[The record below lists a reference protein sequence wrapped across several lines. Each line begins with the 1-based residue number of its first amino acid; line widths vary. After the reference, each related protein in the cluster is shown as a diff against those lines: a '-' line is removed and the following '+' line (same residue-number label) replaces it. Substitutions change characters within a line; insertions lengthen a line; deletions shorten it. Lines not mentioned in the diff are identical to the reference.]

1 MRLFLHVRRPGQT
14 LQQSSR
20 NGAGAVRRTL
30 ILAHMESMPR
40 ERADQ
45 LFTPVLFTRD
55 DLIRRGFTVH
65 RIRTSLRS
73 GALVRLRRDRYAR
86 RGVEDDVITAGRI
99 GARVTC
105 VTLLQML
112 GIFVLSAKETHLEVP
127 RNSSRFS
134 LPPKEMVRLH
144 WGSTSRQK
152 FLHVTGLHAAIR
164 HSIQCQRPRAAL
176 ATLDSLLHH
185 GLVSR
190 AQLTAIFADLP
201 HRFLALLALTDA
213 SAASGPETFVRLML
227 RALGVNYETQVHLVG
242 VGYVDFV
249 VDGWLIIECDSK
261 EFHEGW
267 AKQRDDRRRD
277 LAAARLGYVTVRP
290 LAADILHD
298 FATVQ
303 GQLGEIIAALGPRY
317 AASARSSLRQNVR
330 RAAQNPA
337 EPPTAPRSS

>member
-1 MRLFLHVRRPGQT
+1 MR
-14 LQQSSR
+14 
-20 NGAGAVRRTL
+20 
-30 ILAHMESMPR
+30 ILAHMESSPR

-55 DLIRRGFTVH
+55 DLLRRGFTIH
-65 RIRTSLRS
+65 RIRKSLRS
-73 GALVRLRRDRYAR
+73 GVLVRLRRDRYAR
-86 RGVEDDVITAGRI
+86 RGAEDDVITAGRV

-112 GIFVLSAKETHLEVP
+112 GIFVLSAEETHLEVP

-134 LPPKEMVRLH
+134 LPPRGMIHLH
-144 WGSTSRQK
+144 WGPTSTQR
-152 FLHVTGLHAAIR
+152 FLHVTGLHTAIR
-164 HSIQCQRPRAAL
+164 HSIRCQQPRAAL

-185 GLVSR
+185 GLVSS
-190 AQLTAIFADLP
+190 AQLAAIFAELP
-201 HRFLALLALTDA
+201 QRFRALLALTDA

-227 RALGVNYETQVHLVG
+227 RALGVSYETQVRLVG

-267 AKQRDDRRRD
+267 EKQKDDRRRD

-303 GQLGEIIAALGPRY
+303 GQLGEVIAALGPRY
-317 AASARSSLRQNVR
+317 GSVARS
-330 RAAQNPA
+330 
-337 EPPTAPRSS
+337 